1 MIKGVIKKIK
11 IKNPRISIIL
21 TDGVP
26 STILKH
32 ITHDVFEKDLQFIGL
47 DILYK
52 KKFL

>member
-32 ITHDVFEKDLQFIGL
+32 IIDDVFEKDLQFIGL
-47 DILYK
+47 DILYE